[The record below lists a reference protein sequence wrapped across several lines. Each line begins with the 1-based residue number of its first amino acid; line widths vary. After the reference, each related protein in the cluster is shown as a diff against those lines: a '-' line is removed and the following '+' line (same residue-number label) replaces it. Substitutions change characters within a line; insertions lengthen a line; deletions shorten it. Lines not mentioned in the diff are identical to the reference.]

1 VNIIR
6 QESDLTI
13 RRLSRAFIE
22 PASTIGR
29 WISPEGSVI
38 VKKRECPVSGDQE
51 LRTKIRYLCTQDR
64 HLTFGHRR
72 IWALLKRK
80 CNIHVNIKTVLRIMK
95 EEGLCKSKIWKR
107 PYRPHYM
114 PKMKP
119 SSVNQCWQIDMTSFQ
134 LSSMTTL
141 FLIVVIDC
149 YSRQIVGWNL
159 SRRCSAVEW
168 ISALRMALE
177 NTNLW
182 DSKAHGLILRSD
194 NGSQPC
200 SRKFTEF
207 ITKCG
212 IKGQYTGYDAPDQN
226 AFVER
231 VIRTIKE
238 EAVWP
243 FIYDIYIDAHQAM
256 DDYITYYN
264 NERPH
269 SALGYMSPIEFAYEK
284 ITLLAA

>member
-1 VNIIR
+1 MIR
-6 QESDLTI
+6 QESGLTI
-13 RRLSRAFIE
+13 RRLSSAFME
-22 PASTIGR
+22 PASTVGR
-29 WISPEGSVI
+29 WIAPKSEVI
-38 VKKRECPVSGDQE
+38 IKKRQCPVSGNPE
-51 LRTKIRYLCTQDR
+51 LRAKIRDLCTQDR
-64 HLTFGHRR
+64 HLAFGHRM
-72 IWALLKRK
+72 IWALLKK
-80 CNIHVNIKTVLRIMK
+80 HHGIHVNIKTVLRIMK
-95 EEGLCKSKIWKR
+95 EEGLCRPKIWKR
-107 PYRPHYM
+107 PYRSQYL

-119 SSVNQCWQIDMTSFQ
+119 SSVNQCWQIDMTSFR
-134 LSSMTTL
+134 LSDMTTL

-168 ISALRMALE
+168 ISALRLALE
-177 NTNLW
+177 NTNLYGQK
-182 DSKAHGLILRSD
+182 DHGLVLRSD

-207 ITKCG
+207 ISKCG
-212 IKGQYTGYDAPDQN
+212 IKGQYTGYDMPDQN

-231 VIRTIKE
+231 VIRTIKA

-243 FIYDIYIDAHQAM
+243 FIYDLFLDAHKAM
-256 DDYITYYN
+256 DEFISYYN

-269 SALGYMSPIEFAYEK
+269 SSLGYLSPIEFAYAN

>member
-6 QESDLTI
+6 KDTGLTI

-22 PASTIGR
+22 PASTVGR
-29 WISPEGSVI
+29 WIAPESEVI
-38 VKKRECPVSGDQE
+38 IRKRECPISGDME
-51 LRTKIRYLCTQDR
+51 LRNKVRNLCTQDR

-72 IWALLKRK
+72 IWALLKRQYG
-80 CNIHVNIKTVLRIMK
+80 IHVNIKTVHRIMK
-95 EEGLCKSKIWKR
+95 EEGLSRPKIFKR
-107 PYRPHYM
+107 PYRPHYI

-159 SRRCSAVEW
+159 SRRCSASEW
-168 ISALRMALE
+168 VSALRMGFE
-177 NTNLW
+177 NNNLW
-182 DSKAHGLILRSD
+182 GRKDHSLVLRSD

-207 ITKCG
+207 ISRCG

-243 FIYDIYIDAHQAM
+243 YIYDIFTDAHQAM
-256 DDYITYYN
+256 DDYMNYYN

-269 SALGYMSPIEFAYEK
+269 SALGYMSPNEFAYDK
-284 ITLLAA
+284 ITQLAA